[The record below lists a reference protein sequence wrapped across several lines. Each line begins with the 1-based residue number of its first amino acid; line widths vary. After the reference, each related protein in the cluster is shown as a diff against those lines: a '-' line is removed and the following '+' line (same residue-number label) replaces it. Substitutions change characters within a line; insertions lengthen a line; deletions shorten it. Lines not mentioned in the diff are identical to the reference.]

1 MADSDEPSR
10 ADDDEPST
18 PDSDEP
24 SGTDGGKLSETASGE
39 SPRGASDEL
48 SGAAD
53 DETPGDRLR
62 DRAAG
67 SRLKLWLLLEADRWL
82 VTALLLALVFGVLVG
97 VGTLVPGGAAAI
109 RSGDPVETLFQ
120 GLLTATIT
128 GVTLVLTLNQLV
140 LSQELGAVGDQRDRM
155 EDAMAFRD
163 QVATE
168 IGTPVSPARP
178 AQFLRALVD
187 VAGERAADLRAAVP
201 ETADPELREEITD
214 LTDSLT
220 RNADRVSAGLDGAR
234 FGSFGVVSAAL
245 NFNYSWKI
253 FAARQI
259 SERYD
264 DSLDATA
271 TDALDELIAVLKL
284 FGPAREHFKTLYFQW
299 DLITLSRQILAVS
312 VPALLVSAVMIAFF
326 DVADYAG
333 TVAGVDTLVVAVAAA
348 TTLAVLPFMLL
359 IAYVMRIATVT
370 KHTLSIGPFILRET
384 DDVSEVEWDQ

>member
-1 MADSDEPSR
+1 MP
-10 ADDDEPST
+10 
-18 PDSDEP
+18 
-24 SGTDGGKLSETASGE
+24 
-39 SPRGASDEL
+39 
-48 SGAAD
+48 D
-53 DETPGDRLR
+53 DETPSDRMSER
-62 DRAAG
+62 VAG
-67 SRLKLWLLLEADRWL
+67 SRLKQWLLLEADRWL
-82 VTALLLALVFGVLVG
+82 VTGLLLAVVFGALVG
-97 VGTLVPGGAAAI
+97 IGTLVPGGAAAI
-109 RSGDPVETLFQ
+109 RSGDPIGTLFQ

-155 EDAMAFRD
+155 DGAMAFRD
-163 QVATE
+163 DVATE

-187 VAGERAADLRAAVP
+187 VAGERAADLRAAVS
-201 ETADPELREEITD
+201 ETTDAELREEITEFS
-214 LTDSLT
+214 DSLIQ
-220 RNADRVSAGLDGAR
+220 NAEQVSASLDDEQ
-234 FGSFGVVSAAL
+234 FGTFDMMSSAL

-253 FAARQI
+253 FAARRI
-259 SERYD
+259 SERYA
-264 DSLDATA
+264 DSLGADADDT
-271 TDALDELIAVLKL
+271 LDELIAVLKL

-299 DLITLSRQILAVS
+299 DLINLSRQILAVS
-312 VPALLVSAVMIAFF
+312 VPALLVSAVMIVFF
-326 DVADYAG
+326 DAADYAG